1 MSTIAKIRKG
11 NVYIIVQGMHLDII
25 QSILDYDSIL
35 GRKKPSVLAI
45 IAQGRKRERFHWGD
59 GEIEIPVYVS
69 LRDIDLPTR
78 TKVSMVVNV
87 QSARNVKKSVKE
99 AIAELPQLTIVS
111 IFAENTPEQHTLEL
125 LEVAKISDAVLIGPS
140 SVGILIPGSLK
151 LGAIGGTTMQQL
163 HDANITEGGDIAVIT
178 TSGGMVNELI
188 RTIVARGRSVSFAIA
203 MGGDRFPLLDPS
215 AAMLLAEKDPQTKE
229 IIYFGELGGDDE
241 YHLAELIKSK
251 KITKPIIAYIA
262 GVVSELFDSPPQFG
276 HAKAMAQTS
285 DESAKAKKTALR
297 AVGVKVCDRFGD
309 VTISIKAGEQRM
321 GSSNVEVK
329 ERHKAYFMSHI
340 SGELNGDVQ
349 LLGRSLIE
357 TVEQNTIASLSLS
370 MLLGEQ
376 VQSKK
381 LVDFTDLVLRLLV
394 DHSPNVSGA
403 VNTMIS
409 ARAGKDLVSS
419 LVSGLLTIGP
429 RFGGAINT
437 AAEAWLNG
445 VEAGDSPKEFVRK
458 MSEVNGIIPG
468 IGHKKYRTDNPDP
481 RVKALIAHAPDKS
494 VTYIAFARSIEAIT
508 TTKKTNLILNVDGV
522 IAAIMLDL
530 LTVEL
535 HYSKVQL
542 RELVNIEFFNALFVL
557 SRSVGFTAHY
567 LDQKRNDEGLFRLE
581 NDDIRYYED

>member
-285 DESAKAKKTALR
+285 DESAKEKKTALR

-437 AAEAWLNG
+437 AAEARLNG